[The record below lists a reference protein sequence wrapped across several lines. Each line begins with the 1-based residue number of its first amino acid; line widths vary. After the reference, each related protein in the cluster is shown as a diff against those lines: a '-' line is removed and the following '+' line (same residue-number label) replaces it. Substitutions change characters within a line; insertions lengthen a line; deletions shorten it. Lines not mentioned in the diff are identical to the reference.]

1 MNNSDEDDG
10 YSLEEDEGEG
20 GEVDDDDEEG
30 EEDIESDISSI
41 SLYIDKDHANINAN
55 YTNDLDDSVIKWVST
70 PPTKIFAF
78 NNNNNNSNN
87 KMQIENYTQQSS
99 NPCKA
104 SGQNKLSIKSVSDL
118 DFEESQTSFL
128 KHESIMS
135 VVLYECC
142 KKQCLAKISPNS
154 VYGDYSTTYELIK
167 ACRLE
172 LIGLNE
178 EQRMDE
184 IRKLITGT
192 VARIFFI

>member
-30 EEDIESDISSI
+30 EEEEDIESDISSI
-41 SLYIDKDHANINAN
+41 SLYIDKDHANIINAN
-55 YTNDLDDSVIKWVST
+55 YTNDLDNSVIKWVST

-118 DFEESQTSFL
+118 YFEESQTSFL

-135 VVLYECC
+135 VDLYECC
-142 KKQCLAKISPNS
+142 KNQCTSIVAYNR
-154 VYGDYSTTYELIK
+154 
-167 ACRLE
+167 CRRLG
-172 LIGLNE
+172 IP
-178 EQRMDE
+178 Q
-184 IRKLITGT
+184 I
-192 VARIFFI
+192 V

>member
-10 YSLEEDEGEG
+10 YEDEGEG

-41 SLYIDKDHANINAN
+41 SLDIDKDHANINAN

-118 DFEESQTSFL
+118 YFDTSFL
-128 KHESIMS
+128 KHESIIS

-142 KKQCLAKISPNS
+142 KKQCLAKRSPND
-154 VYGDYSTTYELIK
+154 VYGDYFTTYELIK